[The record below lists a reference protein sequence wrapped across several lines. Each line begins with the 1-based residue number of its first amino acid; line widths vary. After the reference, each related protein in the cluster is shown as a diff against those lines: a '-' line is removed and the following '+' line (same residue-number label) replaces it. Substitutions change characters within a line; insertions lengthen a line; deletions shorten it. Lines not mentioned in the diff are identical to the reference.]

1 MSNSEA
7 VPLLNECLA
16 HLWMIRTYLKH
27 QEEVQNDEEMIEV
40 PRLLYDS
47 IRAVEPSFLKGDF
60 DTYVRRLRG
69 KVGKLKKNAE
79 FFAREYK
86 RVSAHTNYEMAS
98 ISYTAAVRRI
108 EEILAMISDNPTH
121 NVDNLTPIIDDQSS
135 KNVDHP
141 IPIADI
147 PSSLN
152 VGHSSSDVMT
162 PPLSESSDHP
172 ASSNS

>member
-27 QEEVQNDEEMIEV
+27 QEEIQNDEEMIEV

-60 DTYVRRLRG
+60 ETYVRRLRG

-98 ISYTAAVRRI
+98 LSYTAAVRRI
-108 EEILAMISDNPTH
+108 EEILAGITDNSPSPHVDNPPPI
-121 NVDNLTPIIDDQSS
+121 VDTQSS
-135 KNVDHP
+135 NNIDHP
-141 IPIADI
+141 
-147 PSSLN
+147 PSI
-152 VGHSSSDVMT
+152 
-162 PPLSESSDHP
+162 
-172 ASSNS
+172 

>member
-98 ISYTAAVRRI
+98 LSYTAAVRRI
-108 EEILAMISDNPTH
+108 EEILAAITENSPSPHVDNPPPI
-121 NVDNLTPIIDDQSS
+121 VDTQSPN
-135 KNVDHP
+135 NVDHP
-141 IPIADI
+141 
-147 PSSLN
+147 PSI
-152 VGHSSSDVMT
+152 
-162 PPLSESSDHP
+162 
-172 ASSNS
+172 